1 MRETI
6 WGIFYGDSLMTDL
19 SNGRGRIDPPWAG
32 YLDLMQEMWRQ
43 SGLLG
48 AGAGAEPGELAAA
61 IERYNAEVIAT
72 VPEDRLLVWSVTDG
86 WEPLCA
92 FLGIDVPEAPF
103 PNLNDSSQFADRIVD
118 GALLAIKQWRE
129 AEIAAAET
137 GDELSARR

>member
-1 MRETI
+1 
-6 WGIFYGDSLMTDL
+6 
-19 SNGRGRIDPPWAG
+19 
-32 YLDLMQEMWRQ
+32 MQEMWRQ